1 MINAKNDQIKKRKH
15 EIYKTY
21 RNRIVDLLR
30 VSRKCHYQKYFEE
43 NKENFRAIWQ
53 GIHDIVYSRKSK
65 KNNTPSSLLI
75 DGKTIANPKDIAEN
89 FNNFFTSIRT
99 KLQNNIPP
107 TRRQYFD
114 YLKHPNPKTF
124 FISPTTPDE
133 IKNIINSIKISKCVA
148 PNSIPTKILHLI
160 KDKISIPLS
169 ELINKSFATGC
180 FPNIYKTAKLIP
192 IFKTESR
199 LLCNNYRPISILS
212 NISKIIE
219 KIMYQKLN
227 NILEETNCFYNLQFG
242 FRLNLSTSNAL
253 LSIIE
258 NIQTDLDNGDFAAG
272 VFIDL
277 KKAFDTV
284 DHDILLK
291 KLEYYGVRGLLKDWF
306 QSYLKNRKQFV
317 SVNNS
322 TSNTKEITT
331 GVPQGSVLG
340 PLLFLLY
347 INDLHESVKHSKTYH
362 FADDTNIIQSN
373 KSLDVLSKN
382 LNKDLK
388 RLSQWLKANK
398 LSLSISKTKLI
409 IFHRNTASIDHTLKL
424 KLDGKRLSS
433 SKLVKYLG
441 VLLDEHLQWNN
452 QLAHVKIKLNRAIGI
467 LYKIRYNANA
477 TILKVVYH
485 SLFGSNL
492 LYDAQLWGQT
502 NLANQNSIQV
512 LQNRAIRKICFKK
525 PNEAVSGDF
534 KKFGIVK
541 FHNLIKLQNC
551 IFICQLEQDEQLAKT
566 FPTLKYC
573 GDNHNY

>member
-1 MINAKNDQIKKRKH
+1 MIKAKNDQIKKRKH

-21 RNRIVDLLR
+21 RNKIVDLLR

-43 NKENFRAIWQ
+43 NKKNSRAIWQ

-75 DGKTIANPKDIAEN
+75 DGKTITNPKDIAEN
-89 FNNFFTSIRT
+89 FNNFFTSIGT

-133 IKNIINSIKISKCVA
+133 IKNIINSIKSSKCVG

-180 FPNIYKTAKLIP
+180 FPNICKTAKVIP

-199 LLCNNYRPISILS
+199 LLCNNYSSISLLS

-219 KIMYQKLN
+219 KIMHQRLN
-227 NILEETNCFYNLQFG
+227 KFLEETNCFYNLQFG
-242 FRLNLSTSNAL
+242 FHLNLSTNNAL
-253 LSIIE
+253 LFIIE

-331 GVPQGSVLG
+331 GVPQGSVLE

-347 INDLHESVKHSKTYH
+347 YINDLHKSVKHSKTYH
-362 FADDTNIIQSN
+362 FADNTNIMQSN
-373 KSLDVLSKN
+373 KSLDVLSKWPKGN
-382 LNKDLK
+382 E
-388 RLSQWLKANK
+388 LSHN
-398 LSLSISKTKLI
+398 ISKTKLSFTEI
-409 IFHRNTASIDHTLKL
+409 
-424 KLDGKRLSS
+424 
-433 SKLVKYLG
+433 
-441 VLLDEHLQWNN
+441 Q
-452 QLAHVKIKLNRAIGI
+452 RA
-467 LYKIRYNANA
+467 
-477 TILKVVYH
+477 
-485 SLFGSNL
+485 
-492 LYDAQLWGQT
+492 
-502 NLANQNSIQV
+502 
-512 LQNRAIRKICFKK
+512 
-525 PNEAVSGDF
+525 
-534 KKFGIVK
+534 
-541 FHNLIKLQNC
+541 
-551 IFICQLEQDEQLAKT
+551 
-566 FPTLKYC
+566 
-573 GDNHNY
+573 

>member
-1 MINAKNDQIKKRKH
+1 MIKAKNDQIKKRKH

-21 RNRIVDLLR
+21 RNKIVDLLR

-43 NKENFRAIWQ
+43 NKKNSRAIWQ

-75 DGKTIANPKDIAEN
+75 DGKTITNPKDIAEN
-89 FNNFFTSIRT
+89 FNNFFTSIGT

-133 IKNIINSIKISKCVA
+133 IKNIINSIKSSKCVG

-180 FPNIYKTAKLIP
+180 FPNICKTAKVIP

-199 LLCNNYRPISILS
+199 LLRNNYRSISLLS

-219 KIMYQKLN
+219 KIMHQRLN
-227 NILEETNCFYNLQFG
+227 KFLEENNCFYNLQFG
-242 FRLNLSTSNAL
+242 LRLNLSTNNAL

-347 INDLHESVKHSKTYH
+347 YINDLHKSVKHSKTYH
-362 FADDTNIIQSN
+362 FADNTNIMQSN
-373 KSLDVLSKN
+373 KSLDVLSKWPKGN
-382 LNKDLK
+382 E
-388 RLSQWLKANK
+388 LSHN
-398 LSLSISKTKLI
+398 ISKTKLSFTEI
-409 IFHRNTASIDHTLKL
+409 
-424 KLDGKRLSS
+424 
-433 SKLVKYLG
+433 
-441 VLLDEHLQWNN
+441 Q
-452 QLAHVKIKLNRAIGI
+452 RA
-467 LYKIRYNANA
+467 
-477 TILKVVYH
+477 
-485 SLFGSNL
+485 
-492 LYDAQLWGQT
+492 
-502 NLANQNSIQV
+502 
-512 LQNRAIRKICFKK
+512 
-525 PNEAVSGDF
+525 
-534 KKFGIVK
+534 
-541 FHNLIKLQNC
+541 
-551 IFICQLEQDEQLAKT
+551 
-566 FPTLKYC
+566 
-573 GDNHNY
+573 